1 MHEVQIGIVYFPEGF
16 GVAPHI
22 GMVNF
27 RLPAVSVPND
37 RRKVRGHEVD
47 PADLERGHRGSPQRR
62 NDRLNGSDGPHGRR
76 IPHRLGKNMAGGK
89 VPLVR
94 SFLLGPPHFAEDVR
108 HAAEVLSGR
117 SVPGPGVKK
126 TEDVVLPVGQ
136 HIHGNENVRKVEGRV
151 TDIQRLDETDPHVQ
165 LVTEPLPAVGGAVA
179 AAARYLGRAAGKAAI
194 DFSPVPGFGYDDE
207 IVHCLVRRCADTP
220 LFAGMPAALITRQR
234 PQKATLFNGF
244 SD

>member
-1 MHEVQIGIVYFPEGF
+1 
-16 GVAPHI
+16 
-22 GMVNF
+22 
-27 RLPAVSVPND
+27 
-37 RRKVRGHEVD
+37 
-47 PADLERGHRGSPQRR
+47 
-62 NDRLNGSDGPHGRR
+62 
-76 IPHRLGKNMAGGK
+76 MAGGK

-108 HAAEVLSGR
+108 HAAEVLGGC

-165 LVTEPLPAVGGAVA
+165 LVTETLPAVGGAVT

-194 DFSPVPGFGYDDE
+194 DFSPFTGFGYD
-207 IVHCLVRRCADTP
+207 LNSN
-220 LFAGMPAALITRQR
+220 
-234 PQKATLFNGF
+234 ATLSTPRVINVESPNAIQKTGIVSF
-244 SD
+244 DELM